1 MKNLLNRLNFSPKA
15 EDTIVLRQFL
25 LDFSSEL
32 IMQGKSAQNALQP
45 LNADLEKKQVKPDVK
60 LDIFDIIFP
69 CESVH

>member
-15 EDTIVLRQFL
+15 EDTIALKQFL
-25 LDFSSEL
+25 FDFSSEL
-32 IMQGKSAQNALQP
+32 ILQNKNTINALQP
-45 LNADLEKKQVKPDVK
+45 LNVDLEEKQVKTDVK